1 MTEELPVRYKRI
13 DPVIESL
20 EESGLVKRVAK
31 LKPVG
36 IIVER

>member
-1 MTEELPVRYKRI
+1 MIQGLPVRYKRI
-13 DPVIESL
+13 GPVIGSL
-20 EESGLVKRVAK
+20 EESKSVKKVEK